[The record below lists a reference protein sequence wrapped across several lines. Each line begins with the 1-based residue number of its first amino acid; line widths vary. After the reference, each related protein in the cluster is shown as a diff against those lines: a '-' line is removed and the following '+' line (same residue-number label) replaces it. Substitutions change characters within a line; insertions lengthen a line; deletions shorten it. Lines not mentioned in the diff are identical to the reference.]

1 MSTVLKPKLPI
12 LSSPGI
18 ILSENLPCSCC
29 FDGCCNYSVILNSVK
44 LINPHQIVCLS
55 TVCVAFSSRQ
65 DSCHISG
72 LLSLCWSPMF
82 SICKGFIN
90 GELVTS
96 QGPGSL
102 LAQQGL
108 ILEGCLAAPPH
119 CCEGPFF
126 PLPSLALSIH
136 PSLQGL
142 SSWALEPD
150 CLCLNLSSSWWPWGS
165 HFVSPQPL
173 FPHL

>member
-1 MSTVLKPKLPI
+1 MVLKSKLPI

-18 ILSENLPCSCC
+18 ILNENPPSPWC
-29 FDGCCNYSVILNSVK
+29 FACCCNYSVILNSLK

-55 TVCVAFSSRQ
+55 TMCVAFSSRQ

-72 LLSLCWSPMF
+72 LLSLCWGPVF
-82 SICKGFIN
+82 SVCKCFIN
-90 GELVTS
+90 GELITS
-96 QGPGSL
+96 QGQGSL

-108 ILEGCLAAPPH
+108 ILEGWSDDPPH
-119 CCEGPFF
+119 CCEGTFF
-126 PLPSLALSIH
+126 PLPSLPLSIH

-150 CLCLNLSSSWWPWGS
+150 CLCLNLGSSWWPWGS